1 MEIGQK
7 LLLVDDEADIVQ
19 MLKDN
24 FEMQGYEVLTAYGA
38 KEAAEKL
45 SKKPDLILLDI
56 GMPDMDGIDFCKQV
70 RKFVSAP
77 IIFLSAKIEEQDKIR
92 GLMAGGD
99 DYITKPFS
107 IEELNVRVM
116 AHLRRE
122 LRQTESHVYFAGKF
136 ALQFEERKL
145 FFEKQEIKLTK
156 TEFNIMELLCMN
168 KGRIF
173 DKESIYEHL
182 WGFDKEGDSA
192 IITEH
197 VRRIREKCRKFS
209 DQELIQTVWGVGYQ
223 WIG

>member
-1 MEIGQK
+1 MGQR
-7 LLLVDDEADIVQ
+7 LLIVDDEADIVQ

-24 FEMQGYEVLTAYGA
+24 FELQGYDVLTAFQA
-38 KEAAEKL
+38 EEAMDKL
-45 SKKPDLILLDI
+45 SQLPDLILLDI
-56 GMPDMDGIDFCKQV
+56 AMPGMDGVAFCSRIRQ
-70 RKFVSAP
+70 FVSVP
-77 IIFLSAKIEEQDKIR
+77 ILFLSAKIEEQDKIR

-107 IEELNVRVM
+107 IEELNARVM

-122 LRQTESHVYFAGKF
+122 SRQTGGSVYFAGKF
-136 ALQFEERKL
+136 ALQFQERKL
-145 FFEKQEIKLTK
+145 FFGEREIRLTK
-156 TEFNIMELLCMN
+156 TEFNIMEFLCMN
-168 KGRIF
+168 KGRVF

-182 WGFDKEGDSA
+182 WGFDKEGNSD

-209 DQELIQTVWGVGYQ
+209 DQELIETVWGVGYR